1 MMQVIPVVDLL
12 NGEVVHAKKGHRQA
26 YQAMRS
32 PLCASSDPLAIV
44 AALMAIHPFQQLY
57 IADLNAIQKLPH
69 KASSNYASI
78 RQISLAY
85 PELELW
91 LDAGIQQS
99 ADLLEWQKL
108 NVRIILASENFH
120 DMQDYLA
127 LNEQQHDFILSLDFF
142 SDGFHGPLA
151 LLKQTEDWPER
162 VIIMSLADVGT
173 NQGINKVM
181 LEQMMQTNMG
191 RRVYAAGGIRNEQD
205 LLSLKELGLQGALIA
220 TALHNQQ
227 ISGASLSKLGL

>member
-26 YQAMRS
+26 YQAIRS
-32 PLCASSDPLAIV
+32 PLCTSSDPLAIV

-120 DMQDYLA
+120 NMQDYLA
-127 LNEQQHDFILSLDFF
+127 LSQQQPDFILSLDFF
-142 SDGFHGPLA
+142 SDGFHGPQA
-151 LLKQTEDWPER
+151 LFKQTEDWPEQ
-162 VIIMSLADVGT
+162 VIIMSLSDVGT
-173 NQGINKVM
+173 NQGFNKARLV
-181 LEQMMQTNMG
+181 EIMQSNKG
-191 RRVYAAGGIRNEQD
+191 SLLYAAGGVRDEQD
-205 LLSLKELGLQGALIA
+205 LLSLKALGVHGALVA
-220 TALHNQQ
+220 SALHNQQ
-227 ISGASLSKLGL
+227 INGASLIKLSL